1 MQIKNADFID
11 FFEKK
16 KYDCAIIIIK
26 KYSKLEESVM
36 EKISTNKAPA
46 AIGPYS
52 QAIKAGDF
60 LFASGQIPIN
70 PATGEIEGSD
80 INAQADLVCKNIG
93 EILNA
98 AGTDY
103 EHVVKTTCFLADMAD
118 FAAFNSVYEKYFTSK
133 PARSCVAVKQLPKN
147 VLCEVEITAYLA

>member
-1 MQIKNADFID
+1 
-11 FFEKK
+11 
-16 KYDCAIIIIK
+16 
-26 KYSKLEESVM
+26 M
-36 EKISTNKAPA
+36 EKVSTSKAPA

-52 QAIKAGDF
+52 QAIKAGEF

-70 PATGEIEGSD
+70 PATGEIEGND
-80 INAQADLVCKNIG
+80 ISQQADLVCKNIS
-93 EILNA
+93 EILSA

-118 FAAFNSVYEKYFTSK
+118 FAAFNAVYEKYFTSK